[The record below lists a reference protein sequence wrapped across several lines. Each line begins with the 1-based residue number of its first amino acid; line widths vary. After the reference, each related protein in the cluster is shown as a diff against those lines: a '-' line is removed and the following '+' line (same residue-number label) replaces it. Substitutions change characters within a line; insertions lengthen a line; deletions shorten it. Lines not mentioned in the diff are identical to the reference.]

1 MKTLM
6 CLLVL
11 TLGLLFVPPAVSAM
25 DTPDAKTQPE
35 NPNMVDG
42 RKALEAKD
50 FTAAVGHF
58 TKAVEAEPKSADAH
72 SMLGYSYRKQG
83 TFDKSMEYYQR
94 ALKLDSN
101 HRGAHEYLGELYL
114 DMNQIENAEKQLAAL
129 KKACPWFGKCE
140 EYEDLKKAVDEH
152 KAKKK

>member
-1 MKTLM
+1 MKPLLSLFVLALSL
-6 CLLVL
+6 LLVRPQL
-11 TLGLLFVPPAVSAM
+11 TAM
-25 DTPDAKTQPE
+25 DTPDPKSKDE
-35 NPNMVDG
+35 NPNMEAG

-50 FTAAVGHF
+50 FNGAVGHF
-58 TKAVEAEPKSADAH
+58 TKAVEAEPKNADAH

-83 TFDKSMEYYQR
+83 TFDKSMESYQR

-114 DMNQIENAEKQLAAL
+114 EMNQVDNAEKQLAAL
-129 KKACPWFGKCE
+129 KKSCPWFGKCE

-152 KAKKK
+152 KTKRK